1 MAIEYKYVNKRN
13 PQDPTAPMKV
23 YALAVHPRTFNLKK
37 LASELAARSTTAS
50 EGDVYSVL
58 IGLRDIMREHL
69 DRSDRVVLD
78 GIGSFEISLSSEGA
92 ESEEKFHSSLI
103 KSAKVLYK
111 PDTEMKDF
119 LKGLKYVKS
128 SSK

>member
-1 MAIEYKYVNKRN
+1 MPIEYKCVNKKN
-13 PQDPTAPMKV
+13 PQNPEAPAKV
-23 YALAVHPRTFNLKK
+23 YALAIHPRTFDLKK
-37 LASELAARSTTAS
+37 LARELAGRSTTAS

-58 IGLRDIMREHL
+58 IGLRDLMREHL
-69 DRSDRVVLD
+69 DRSDRVMLD
-78 GIGSFEISLSSEGA
+78 GIGSFEIALSSDGA

-119 LKGLKYVKS
+119 IKGLKYVKS

>member
-1 MAIEYKYVNKRN
+1 MAIEYKCVNKRN

-37 LASELAARSTTAS
+37 LASALAARSTTAS

-58 IGLRDIMREHL
+58 IGMRDLMREYL

-78 GIGSFEISLSSEGA
+78 GIGSFEISLSSDGA